1 MTAASRAPV
10 TAPRGTE
17 RAVNATLIAAIH
29 GGDLSGLGILF
40 DRYGNDVRRLLLRLG
55 IPAGDADDLVQ
66 QTFLDVLGASA
77 RFQADAP
84 VKPWLLGLAAMHARR
99 HRRSVSRMIARVQ
112 AWTRDAAH
120 SDDHPMTLTPERKLV
135 LSVEAARAQ
144 RALLR
149 LSAKKREVFVLVALE
164 GMSGA
169 EAAHALRIP
178 VATVW
183 TRLHHARLELRTALA
198 KEGV

>member
-1 MTAASRAPV
+1 MTAASRGYVAAPHR
-10 TAPRGTE
+10 AE

-29 GGDLSGLGILF
+29 GGDLSGLGVLF
-40 DRYGNDVRRLLLRLG
+40 DRYGGDVRRLLLRLG
-55 IPAGDADDLVQ
+55 VPPGDADDLVQ
-66 QTFLDVLGASA
+66 QTFLDVLGASG
-77 RFQADAP
+77 RFHADAP

-112 AWTRDAAH
+112 AWARDPACAG
-120 SDDHPMTLTPERKLV
+120 DPVAITPERRLV
-135 LSVEAARAQ
+135 LSIEGARAQ

-169 EAAHALRIP
+169 EVAHALHIP

-183 TRLHHARLELRTALA
+183 TRLHHARLELRAALA
-198 KEGV
+198 GEGA